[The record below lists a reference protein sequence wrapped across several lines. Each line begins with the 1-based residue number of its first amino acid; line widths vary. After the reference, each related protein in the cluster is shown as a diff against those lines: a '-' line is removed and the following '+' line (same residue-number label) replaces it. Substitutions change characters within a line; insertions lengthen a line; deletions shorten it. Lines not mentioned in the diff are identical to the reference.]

1 MNELHPPNTCRPSIR
16 KTARPAEKPS
26 RPTHP
31 AAGVRLAC
39 WKDSSARVHRI
50 ILPLRILCCIR
61 GRCPMA
67 ARRMNCGRLGLTN
80 SLRKSARGRH
90 HLAGEAYGVHP
101 LGGVARGDQAGPGL
115 RGHHPAIQNG
125 TADTRHHE
133 SSGHRQDFRRGRP
146 AAILSLPWS
155 WCQAIR
161 LQNRVMSIS

>member
-1 MNELHPPNTCRPSIR
+1 MPFLGMHQVD
-16 KTARPAEKPS
+16 
-26 RPTHP
+26 
-31 AAGVRLAC
+31 GVQPAC
-39 WKDSSARVHRI
+39 WTVSSARVHRI
-50 ILPLRILCCIR
+50 ILPRRILRCIR
-61 GRCPMA
+61 KRCPMA
-67 ARRMNCGRLGLTN
+67 ARRMNCGRLGLIN

-90 HLAGEAYGVHP
+90 HLAGGADGAHP

-133 SSGHRQDFRRGRP
+133 SSGHRQGFRRGRP